1 MFVKSFWTMCLP
13 LFVLHNTFGPIPYS
27 YIVPN
32 KDLTLAVRAMSAH
45 TQDTFQFQ

>member
-1 MFVKSFWTMCLP
+1 MKSYWTILLS
-13 LFVLHNTFGPIPYS
+13 LFVLYNTFGPIPYS

-32 KDLTLAVRAMSAH
+32 KDLTLDVMAMSAH